1 MCVTLGQ
8 KSVSYTQVIFA
19 LRFAAV
25 TVAVITQP
33 LILGQAIKTARRAQG
48 LTQVALADEVGTYPR
63 VIIDIER
70 GRSTADLRLIL
81 AITTRLALT
90 VSVDSP

>member
-1 MCVTLGQ
+1 
-8 KSVSYTQVIFA
+8 
-19 LRFAAV
+19 V

-81 AITTRLALT
+81 AITARLAIT
-90 VSVDSP
+90 VFVESP